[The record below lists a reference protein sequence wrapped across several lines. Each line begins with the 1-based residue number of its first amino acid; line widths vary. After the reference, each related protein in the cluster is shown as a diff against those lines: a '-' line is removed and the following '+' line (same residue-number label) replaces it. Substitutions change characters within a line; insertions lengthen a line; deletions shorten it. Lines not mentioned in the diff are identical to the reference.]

1 MSQMV
6 EDIDGCEAVMDDLVV
21 WGKDQTEHDQR
32 LKKVMDKAKSCG
44 LKFNKDKCKFQR
56 DQVSYVEHALSG
68 EDLKADPEKTIA
80 VQDESRT
87 RSLRERMTFLGF
99 IQYPGKFVPNMADI
113 SAPLRKLAEKDIE
126 WEWTETEENSF
137 NSLKT
142 LATEAPVLRFYGP
155 SLLLTFSVD
164 SSSTG

>member
-1 MSQMV
+1 MSWVV
-6 EDIDGCEAVMDDLVV
+6 EGIARYEAVMDDVVV

-32 LKKVMDKAKSCG
+32 LKKVMEKAKSRG

-126 WEWTETEENSF
+126 WEWTESEENSF
-137 NSLKT
+137 NTLQK
-142 LATEAPVLRFYGP
+142 LATEAPVLR
-155 SLLLTFSVD
+155 L
-164 SSSTG
+164 